1 MEFKADSSLNRVKK
15 NGVLTAVQF
24 AVYTLSGFWFIP
36 FLVNQ
41 YGDGTYGLIA
51 LAGFLTQ
58 YIGFI
63 AGCIG
68 SSIGRFLN
76 IALNKNDWKQANE
89 IFSTAIIG
97 ILVLI
102 VLQIPFFAWGI
113 WKLDWLI
120 EFPPEVGA
128 DFRVLVGCKVVV
140 FLASILMG
148 VVYTPIQAANRLD
161 IGLTVNILGQLVRLV
176 LLVALILGIGPKLWI
191 IGVVDLLMFCVGTGS
206 MYCFYRRLARNLVFK
221 RKHITGKWVR
231 PVMNMAGWSIV
242 AGLGQ
247 ILFQKT
253 DVLIIN
259 RFVDFKLAGIC
270 AALLIWPNFVQ
281 QIAKNISSLLMPVVM
296 IDYSRGHIQRIRD
309 LVLLTS
315 QLLCLLSFFACGGVM
330 VLGDWLL
337 GLWMDTGYRQ
347 YQWVLVLMLLH
358 FPLTL
363 AREAIWL
370 VFPAF
375 NRMKP
380 LGISNLVSGVLNI
393 ALSLLLVFMGFDLA
407 GVIIAT
413 GFSLVLQRT
422 LFLTWFAAR
431 LLDIRY
437 RKFIGIYAGGL
448 LLVLAV
454 AVQWLFFRSN
464 DFVVVGIACMAMATA
479 ILVWMCFFDPR
490 FRILVDSLL
499 KKKKAGSSVI

>member
-1 MEFKADSSLNRVKK
+1 VEFKADSSLKRVKK
-15 NGVLTAVQF
+15 NGLLTAVHF
-24 AVYTLSGFWFIP
+24 AVYTLSSFWFIP

-58 YIGFI
+58 YVGFI

-76 IALNKNDWKQANE
+76 IALNKNDWVQANE
-89 IFSTAIIG
+89 IFSTAIVG

-102 VLQIPFFAWGI
+102 VLQVPFFVWGI

-120 EFPPEVGA
+120 GFPPEMGT
-128 DFRVLVGCKVVV
+128 DFRVLVACKVVV

-148 VVYTPIQAANRLD
+148 VIYTPIQAANRLD
-161 IGLTVNILGQLVRLV
+161 IGLTVNIVGQLVRLL
-176 LLVALILGIGPKLWI
+176 LLVMLILRIGPKLWI
-191 IGVVDLLMFCVGTGS
+191 IGVVDLLMFCVGTVA
-206 MYCFYRRLARNLVFK
+206 MYFFYRQLARNLVFK

-296 IDYSRGHIQRIRD
+296 IDYSRGHFQRIRD

-315 QLLCLLSFFACGGVM
+315 QLLCLMSLFACGGVM

-337 GLWMDTGYRQ
+337 ELWMGAGYRQ

-363 AREAIWL
+363 TREAIWL

-375 NRMKP
+375 NKMKD
-380 LGISNLVSGVLNI
+380 LGISNLISGVLNI
-393 ALSLLLVFMGFDLA
+393 ILSLLLVFMGFGLA

-413 GFSLVLQRT
+413 GLSLVLQRT
-422 LFLTWFAAR
+422 LFLTWFAAKT
-431 LLDIRY
+431 LDIEY
-437 RKFIGIYAGGL
+437 RKFIRIYTGGI
-448 LLVLAV
+448 LLVVAV
-454 AVQWLFFRSN
+454 AVQWVFFKNS
-464 DFVVVGIACMAMATA
+464 DFVVVGMACMAMAVA
-479 ILVWMCFFDPR
+479 ILARLCIFDPR
-490 FRILVDSLL
+490 FRMLIDSLL
-499 KKKKAGSSVI
+499 KKEKTGEDL

>member
-1 MEFKADSSLNRVKK
+1 M
-15 NGVLTAVQF
+15 
-24 AVYTLSGFWFIP
+24 
-36 FLVNQ
+36 
-41 YGDGTYGLIA
+41 IA

-58 YIGFI
+58 YVGFI

-76 IALNKNDWKQANE
+76 IALNENDWEQANE
-89 IFSTAIIG
+89 IFSTAIVG

-102 VLQIPFFAWGI
+102 VLQIPFFVWGI

-120 EFPPEVGA
+120 GFPSEIGA
-128 DFRVLVGCKVVV
+128 DFRILVGCKVVV

-161 IGLTVNILGQLVRLV
+161 IGLTVSILGQLVRLL
-176 LLVALILGIGPKLWI
+176 LLVALILWIGPKLWI
-191 IGVVDLLMFCVGTGS
+191 IGVVDVLMFCAGTGA
-206 MYCFYRRLARNLVFK
+206 MYRFYRRLARNLAFK
-221 RKHITGKWVR
+221 RKHITRRWIR

-259 RFVDFKLAGIC
+259 RFVDFRLAGIC

-296 IDYSRGHIQRIRD
+296 IDYSHKRFQRIRD

-315 QLLCLLSFFACGGVM
+315 QLFCLMSLFACGGVM

-337 GLWMDTGYRQ
+337 DLWVGADYRQ

-375 NRMKP
+375 NQMKP

-393 ALSLLLVFMGFDLA
+393 VLSLLFVFMGFGLA

-413 GFSLVLQRT
+413 GLSLVLQRT
-422 LFLTWFAAR
+422 LFLTWFAGK
-431 LLDIRY
+431 LLDIEY
-437 RKFIGIYAGGL
+437 REFIRIYAGGIV
-448 LLVLAV
+448 LVV
-454 AVQWLFFRSN
+454 AVSVQWVFFKNS
-464 DFVVVGIACMAMATA
+464 DFVVAGVVCMIIAVA
-479 ILVWMCFFDPR
+479 ILARLFFFDSR
-490 FRILVDSLL
+490 FRMLTESLR
-499 KKKKAGSSVI
+499 KKEKAVEGS